1 MASDECEIKGTRD
14 MCAQNGGETFG
25 PVRVKVNDSDWRESE
40 VASSTSGKQNCMTA
54 SARAADD
61 ACDALWPSADADAR
75 LLSARL

>member
-1 MASDECEIKGTRD
+1 
-14 MCAQNGGETFG
+14 
-25 PVRVKVNDSDWRESE
+25 VRVKVNDSDWRESE

-61 ACDALWPSADADAR
+61 ACDALLPSADADAR